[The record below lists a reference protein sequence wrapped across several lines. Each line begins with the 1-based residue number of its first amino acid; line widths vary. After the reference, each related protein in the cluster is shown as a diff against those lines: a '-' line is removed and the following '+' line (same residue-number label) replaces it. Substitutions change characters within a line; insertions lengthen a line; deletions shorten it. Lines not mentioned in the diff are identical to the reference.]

1 LTSVRKTLSSAE
13 TRNFLLE
20 RQNNIY
26 LQTASRFSEQ
36 IQHIIED
43 HSNSFSHTQ
52 LSREL
57 LQSTQ
62 TLLGESR
69 DVLFPNDADHILS
82 SLEYMDQEGDS
93 SNNDE
98 EMDTGA
104 DSESDLMVED
114 NESIQN
120 RISQDRA
127 RQIRVVAVSS
137 IDL

>member
-1 LTSVRKTLSSAE
+1 M
-13 TRNFLLE
+13 
-20 RQNNIY
+20 
-26 LQTASRFSEQ
+26 
-36 IQHIIED
+36 
-43 HSNSFSHTQ
+43 
-52 LSREL
+52 
-57 LQSTQ
+57 
-62 TLLGESR
+62 
-69 DVLFPNDADHILS
+69 LFPNDADHILS